1 LFVVFFGQS
10 LHTQFNVR
18 ISNFMVVKNAFD
30 EFESVRTE
38 RVTEFAKYLL
48 KSVGDNERRDKKEK
62 RALIIVLCLE
72 FAMSC

>member
-1 LFVVFFGQS
+1 
-10 LHTQFNVR
+10 
-18 ISNFMVVKNAFD
+18 MVVKNAFD

-48 KSVGDNERRDKKEK
+48 ESVGDDERRDKEKK
-62 RALIIVLCLE
+62 RALIIVLCLG